1 MCLRIPTEVCAL
13 TVLLAVTA
21 SAHAGS
27 APQRLA
33 CVLTD
38 IDTASAVEHRSIAI
52 VFDAD
57 RSTIAFEE
65 GGRSQDL
72 TNVSISM
79 TSMSGGV
86 GDMTVGVS
94 RSSWRVVVQTYG
106 KSSVRTE
113 YGVCALAR

>member
-1 MCLRIPTEVCAL
+1 MCLRIPTDVRAL
-13 TVLLAVTA
+13 MVLFAVIA
-21 SAHAGS
+21 SARAGAAS
-27 APQRLA
+27 QRLA

-38 IDTASAVEHRSIAI
+38 TDAASAVEHRSIAI

-57 RSTIAFEE
+57 RSTMAFEE
-65 GGRSQDL
+65 AGRSRDL

-86 GDMTVGVS
+86 ADMTVGVS